1 VQELRSAGYLPA
13 AVRNYLA
20 LLGWGAGDDATILS
34 TDELVRRFDITR
46 VQRNP
51 AQFDETKLRWL
62 NGRYMRE
69 LSLPALTAELEAF
82 CGRTGLAPAVE
93 ISAEKLQTLADFWPL
108 CGFIYDGPV
117 DDPQARERWLGE
129 EGRGVLAEVRG
140 AVAALGS
147 FDVGAIEAALGAV
160 VERRGCKPRDVYQPL
175 RVALAGRPVSPGIFE
190 TVAVL
195 GRAQTLARIDA
206 ALNL

>member
-1 VQELRSAGYLPA
+1 
-13 AVRNYLA
+13 
-20 LLGWGAGDDATILS
+20 
-34 TDELVRRFDITR
+34 
-46 VQRNP
+46 
-51 AQFDETKLRWL
+51 
-62 NGRYMRE
+62 MRE
-69 LSLPALTAELEAF
+69 LSHAQLTAELEAF
-82 CGRTGLAPAVE
+82 CGRTGLGPAVE

-108 CGFIYDGPV
+108 CGFLYDGPV
-117 DDPQARERWLGE
+117 DDPPSRERWLGE

-140 AVAALGS
+140 ALAALGS
-147 FDVGAIEAALGAV
+147 FEIGAIEAALGAV